1 MTIHDFIERHVP
13 WRYGRLYYRAVGGV
27 RRMIRRLRYRR
38 MPTGGWGE
46 GWRVLVFRLSTP
58 GRPELH
64 VLAPVRG
71 DTFDLK
77 TLRIHIRGEP
87 WPDYAHEAGK
97 QVGVM
102 AWEGHHTYVVIDG
115 FGPQRLSMGN
125 LVPGEFGG
133 GVDVGFVL
141 VDVRDAVLTDPA
153 QAGAQPP
160 SSSALGAAPHR
171 TNATGSPPRSA

>member
-1 MTIHDFIERHVP
+1 MSIHDFIERHVP

-38 MPTGGWGE
+38 MPMGGWGE

-64 VLAPVRG
+64 VLAPVKG
-71 DTFDLK
+71 DTLDWE

-87 WPDYAHEAGK
+87 WPDHTHEAGT

-102 AWEGHHTYVVIDG
+102 AWQGHHTYVVIDD
-115 FGPQRLSMGN
+115 FGPQRLSMGK

-133 GVDVGFVL
+133 GVDVGLVL
-141 VDVRDAVLTDPA
+141 VDVRDAAIIDPA
-153 QAGAQPP
+153 A
-160 SSSALGAAPHR
+160 S
-171 TNATGSPPRSA
+171 